1 MDSLHDCILENDYWW
16 KMLDFTR
23 LELFL
28 SRLIMCPLSR
38 QMTVPVVPVK
48 PALQDTMHPE
58 WSTPVVATN
67 IFKGSVCGYQHR
79 NTVWDWDGIN
89 HRYWSNFNVLLVR
102 SLSNCR
108 GRHKKIKCFFW
119 SFSERARPPCRF

>member
-1 MDSLHDCILENDYWW
+1 MDSLHDCILEIDYWW

-28 SRLIMCPLSR
+28 SRLIMCPLSS
-38 QMTVPVVPVK
+38 QMTVPVVPVI
-48 PALQDTMHPE
+48 PPLQDTMHPE

-102 SLSNCR
+102 SLSDCR
-108 GRHKKIKCFFW
+108 GRHKK
-119 SFSERARPPCRF
+119 